1 MDSREKIY
9 LLLRTHNNE
18 LLNLCFK
25 HGRNNKYQYWLI
37 ITIFTTLIS
46 PLIYGLYSLI
56 NGYFYNVDDWI
67 NFGIKFLT
75 VMVIQILLW
84 IYISITR
91 NSLNKNIRLKCYEIQ
106 QLGYLIVKKQGLGYL
121 VKRQNDVVIKYDY
134 SFYLIGVEEYNHN
147 PDSIDEVLVEIEKYS
162 DPDGIS
168 SLLNGNNH
176 Q

>member
-9 LLLRTHNNE
+9 LLLKTHNDE
-18 LLNLCFK
+18 LFNLCYK
-25 HGRNNKYQYWLI
+25 HGINNKYQYWLI
-37 ITIFTTLIS
+37 ITFFFTLIS

-56 NGYFYNVDDWI
+56 DGYFYNIDGWI
-67 NFGIKFLT
+67 SLGIKFLI
-75 VMVIQILLW
+75 VVVIQILLW
-84 IYISITR
+84 MYLSITR
-91 NSLNKNIRLKCYEIQ
+91 NTLNKNIRLKCHEIQ

-162 DPDGIS
+162 DTDGIS
-168 SLLNGNNH
+168 SLLK
-176 Q
+176 